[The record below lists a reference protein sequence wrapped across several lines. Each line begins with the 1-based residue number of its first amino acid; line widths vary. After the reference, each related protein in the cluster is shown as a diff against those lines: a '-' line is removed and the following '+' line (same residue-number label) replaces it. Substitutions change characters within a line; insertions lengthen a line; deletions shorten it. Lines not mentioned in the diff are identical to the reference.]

1 MTITD
6 PTLAVLLVLGVMVI
20 GEIISIVTR
29 ARVPMLLV
37 AMLGYMLLIWAGV
50 FPKDILDTSTLAI
63 FGSLMVAPLIIHLGT
78 IIPFKVLKGQGKTIL
93 IALTGMIAA
102 TLLLLAIAAPIFGYE
117 IAVSAAGPIAGG
129 TIAFLITTEKLTEIG
144 ATHLVAIPALIV
156 AIQGLVGMPIATFFL
171 RRFARSVKGK
181 MNEAGYEE
189 VAAAVEIHGS
199 ASDETKSWIPKKY
212 QTNMVL
218 VFQLF
223 LGGALA
229 LFLGNITGINFSIW
243 ALAIGFIGAYFGFY
257 QQNMLE
263 RSNSFGIAMVG
274 LIFFI
279 LAPMNSVT
287 PSMFAQSLLIVLAI
301 MAIGIVGLIG
311 GGFIASKFFKWDP
324 NKGIAVALTA
334 LLGFP
339 ADYILCEEVSRSVGE
354 TDEERKAIFNE
365 IVTPMLIGGFTTVTT
380 ASIVIASIL
389 MNTL

>member
-6 PTLAVLLVLGVMVI
+6 PTIAVLLVLGIMVI
-20 GEIISIVTR
+20 GEIISILTR

-37 AMLGYMLLIWAGV
+37 AMLGYMLLIWTGV
-50 FPKDILDTSTLAI
+50 FPKDILETSTLTI

-93 IALTGMIAA
+93 IALTGMLAA

-117 IAVSAAGPIAGG
+117 TAVSAAGPIVGG

-144 ATHLVAIPALIV
+144 MSHLVAIPALIV
-156 AIQGLVGMPIATFFL
+156 AIQGLIGMPIATFFL
-171 RRFARSVKGK
+171 RKFANSVKGK
-181 MNEAGYEE
+181 IKEAGYAE
-189 VAAAVEIHGS
+189 VAAAAEIHGT
-199 ASDETKSWIPKKY
+199 ADTKSWIPKKY

-223 LGGALA
+223 FGGALA
-229 LFLGNITGINFSIW
+229 LFLGNVTGINFSIW

-279 LAPMNSVT
+279 LVPMNNVT
-287 PSMFAQSLLIVLAI
+287 PSMFAKSLLIVLAV
-301 MAIGIVGLIG
+301 MAIGIIGLIG
-311 GGFIASKFFKWDP
+311 GGYITSKFFKWDP

-354 TDEERKAIFNE
+354 TEEERKAIFNE